1 MSILDWLAE
10 RQKENVGDEKE
21 RLDIPGD
28 LWIKCFKCSEI
39 LYNKD
44 LESNMKVCPKCGHH
58 FRLTAEERIAIT
70 VDKGTFVETDA
81 DLIPVDF
88 LHFKDTMSYTE
99 RLAQVQ
105 KKTGKKD
112 AIITG
117 MGTVQ
122 GQEISLGVMDFGF
135 MGGSMGS
142 VVGEKVTRVIER
154 GIEKNVPVV
163 LFTASGGARMQEGIT
178 SLMQMAKT
186 SAALKRLQEKKV
198 LYLVVHTDPTM
209 AGVSASFAML
219 GDVHIAE
226 PSALIGFAGAR
237 VIEQTIRQKLP
248 KGFQRSEYLVEH
260 GYVDMIVE
268 RKHMRDTLAK
278 LILFAQ
284 QK

>member
-1 MSILDWLAE
+1 M
-10 RQKENVGDEKE
+10 GDEKE